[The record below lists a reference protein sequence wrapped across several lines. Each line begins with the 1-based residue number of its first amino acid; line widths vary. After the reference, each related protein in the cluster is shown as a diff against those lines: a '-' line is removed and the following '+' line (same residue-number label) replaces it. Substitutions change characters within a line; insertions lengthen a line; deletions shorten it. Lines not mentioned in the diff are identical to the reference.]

1 MATSPGTAQTV
12 RVEIFNQVYAIRA
25 EDGDVAR
32 TQALA
37 SKVDKHMRDI
47 AQQLATADSLK
58 VAILAALHLAAEV
71 SMANDRFEELN
82 RDIAARSGEC
92 VEVLDQVLK
101 VSR

>member
-1 MATSPGTAQTV
+1 MSAKAAQTV

-37 SKVDKHMRDI
+37 AKVDKHMRDI

-71 SMANDRFEELN
+71 NQANERYDELN
-82 RDIAARSGEC
+82 QDITARSAEC

-101 VSR
+101 VNR